1 MRRTGTEQ
9 LVLGMKALRISAV
22 KNLKLLTF
30 LPITAAR
37 TRKIMVFAA
46 REQVLASR
54 SCSPATGKE
63 MARAHNALATCEV
76 TREVGDG
83 VEFAGEK
90 FKRRLI
96 KHMDKGALRL
106 HVTDREW
113 HEALGG
119 GVNVAFAL

>member
-1 MRRTGTEQ
+1 VCLE
-9 LVLGMKALRISAV
+9 ARIGAV

-30 LPITAAR
+30 LPFTAAR
-37 TRKIMVFAA
+37 TRKIMVFVWAA

-63 MARAHNALATCEV
+63 MARAHNALATYEV

-119 GVNVAFAL
+119 GVDVAFAL

>member
-1 MRRTGTEQ
+1 MCLE
-9 LVLGMKALRISAV
+9 ARIGAV
-22 KNLKLLTF
+22 ENLKLLTF
-30 LPITAAR
+30 LPFTAAR
-37 TRKIMVFAA
+37 TRKSWSSSGLPES
-46 REQVLASR
+46 RYWPSR

-63 MARAHNALATCEV
+63 MARAHNALATDEV

-113 HEALGG
+113 REALGG
-119 GVNVAFAL
+119 GVDVAFAL